1 MKNLVRKIAV
11 LSVIFLSMSLF
22 LKAQTMEEEL
32 KKMQEEQEKAM
43 KSMQTEY
50 DDFIKK
56 ERENFDNYIKQ
67 ADKDFSNYLQGKWDP
82 FAVLKG
88 QKQNTN
94 PGPAKVPYFDPKAI
108 TKKNVKSFTVSKKE
122 ADMSPRQD
130 ETLALPIL
138 PDEQV
143 LKEKNYPTSNGS
155 VGFYGVNV
163 NFEYDQDLSK
173 QFNGGIDEK
182 SISVYWDESCKAKYF
197 PLIDQLLNFKT
208 EYSLNDWGYYLLVKN
223 VSSEIAKSK
232 NTGTLLTWFLM
243 IKSGYKIKAGYSESN
258 IYLMLPSNTTMYGMP
273 YFTFNGLAYYVPDLK
288 GEKIFTYKK
297 DFPDARLIMDFNITN
312 PVNLGSEVGERNVTF
327 KYDDKEYKLKLKYNK
342 SLIKFYDDYPQCEI
356 GIFFNAAVSRI
367 AKESLV
373 ENLKPLIQGKSQI
386 DAVNL
391 ILTFIQTGFEYKTDQ
406 DQFNREKFFFAEEVL
421 NYPFCDC
428 EDRSVFFS
436 FLVKELLGM
445 DVVGLNYPDHISAA
459 VNFKDNVEGDALVY
473 KDKKYVISDPTYIN
487 APVGLAMPMYKEVKP
502 ILVEIDNLQNK
513 EQQKRIIWEKVYAF
527 GGNRGDNGQDI
538 VFDDA
543 GNSYVTGYITGE
555 ASFGNFKMKTEK
567 DNKDIFIAKLDK
579 KGGVIWAQQAQ
590 GKGNEIAYGI
600 ALDKTGNTVITGS
613 FDNAVTFGART
624 IKTNGKPDVFIA
636 KFDKN
641 GQITWTNKVG
651 FDSLSDLLPNK
662 VYMAHFNTA
671 GKLLDKKFFN
681 ETEYFDKFGVLIDSS
696 GSSYITGSF
705 STALSMT
712 NKNDVVTNTA
722 AQVDFAST
730 WSQTSSKLLESNYSP
745 EIAGLF
751 AFIQS
756 VRLVGAKVEGKTI
769 QEAID
774 KTNPEFKNT
783 SSKVYNTLGELT
795 LIKNSSGII
804 SINTNS
810 GQALLLSSIKIDNN
824 SKIKFV
830 TYEDGNS
837 RINVLNGL
845 SFSKGVMKYDLNFI
859 KIFKDN
865 GDLLLDYDADNT
877 QKKINMK
884 KDIME

>member
-1 MKNLVRKIAV
+1 MKNLSKIIT
-11 LSVIFLSMSLF
+11 LSLF
-22 LKAQTMEEEL
+22 LTGFIYVSNAQTYEEEM

-50 DDFIKK
+50 EDFIKK
-56 ERENFDNYIKQ
+56 EREAFENYIKQ
-67 ADKDFSNYLQGKWDP
+67 ADAEFSKYLKGEWDA

-94 PGPAKVPYFDPKAI
+94 PGPAKVPLFDPAAVS
-108 TKKNVKSFTVSKKE
+108 KKDIKSFTVTKKD
-122 ADMSPRQD
+122 ADMAPRQD
-130 ETLALPIL
+130 QTLGLPIL
-138 PDEQV
+138 PDEQI
-143 LKEKNYPTSNGS
+143 LNEKNYPSNNGNIS
-155 VGFYGVNV
+155 FFGVNV
-163 NFEYDQDLSK
+163 GFNYDQDMGK
-173 QFNGGIDEK
+173 QFSGSIDEK
-182 SISVYWDESCKAKYF
+182 NISAYWDEVCKAKYF

-208 EYSLNDWGYYLLVKN
+208 QYSLNDWGYYMLVKN
-223 VSSEIAKSK
+223 ISNEIAKSK

-243 IKSGYKIKAGYSESN
+243 IKSGYKIKVGFSESN

-288 GEKIFTYKK
+288 GEKIYTYKK
-297 DFPDARLIMDFNITN
+297 DFPDARLIMDFNLTS
-312 PVNLGSEVGERNVTF
+312 PVNLGNEVAERAVKF
-327 KYDDKEYKLKLKYNK
+327 KYDDKEYNLKIKYNK
-342 SLIKFYDDYPQCEI
+342 SLVKFYDEYPQCEI
-356 GIFFNAAVSRI
+356 GIFFNASISRI

-373 ENLKPLIQGKSQI
+373 ENLKPLIEGKTQI

-391 ILTFIQTGFEYKTDQ
+391 ILAFVQTGFEYKTDQ

-436 FLVKELLGM
+436 FLVRELLGL
-445 DVVGLNYPDHISAA
+445 DVVGLNYPDHISTA
-459 VNFKDNVEGDALVY
+459 VLFKDNVEGDVIVY
-473 KDKKYVISDPTYIN
+473 KEKKYIISDPTYIN
-487 APVGLAMPMYKEVKP
+487 APVGMSMPMYKEVKP
-502 ILVEIDNLQNK
+502 LLVEVDNLQNK
-513 EQQKRIIWEKVYAF
+513 EQMKRSVWDKIYAC

-543 GNSYVTGYITGE
+543 GNSYVTGYFSGE
-555 ASFGNFKMKTEK
+555 AAFGNFKLKTDKEG
-567 DNKDIFIAKLDK
+567 KDIFIAKLDK
-579 KGGVIWAQQAQ
+579 KGNIIWAKQAQ
-590 GKGNEIAYGI
+590 GKGNELAYGI
-600 ALDKTGNTVITGS
+600 ALDKGGNAVITGS
-613 FDNAVTFGART
+613 FDNAVSFEQKSL
-624 IKTNGKPDVFIA
+624 KTNGKPDVFCT
-636 KFDKN
+636 KYSKD
-641 GQITWTNKVG
+641 GQVVWANKVG
-651 FDSLSDLLPNK
+651 FDSLSEMLPNK
-662 VYMAHFNTA
+662 VYLANFSNA
-671 GKLLDKKFFN
+671 GKLIDKKFFN
-681 ETEYFDKFGVLIDSS
+681 ETEYFDKFGVQIDST
-696 GSSYITGSF
+696 GSAHITGSF

-712 NKNDVVTNTA
+712 TKNDVVTNTA

-756 VRLVGAKVEGKTI
+756 IRLAGAKVEGKAI
-769 QEAID
+769 QDAID
-774 KTNPEFKNT
+774 KSNPDFKT
-783 SSKVYNTLGELT
+783 SSAKVYNSLGELT

-810 GQALLLSSIKIDNN
+810 GQSMQLSAIKIDNN
-824 SKIKFV
+824 SKVKFV